1 MWCIAKITPEYR
13 NRMYK
18 LLTLYARPYDEQFPV
33 VCMDEKNKQLMED
46 VRGIIPLRPGS
57 PAKYDSEYSRKG
69 TCNIFVAVEPL
80 AGKRKIKVTLQRKK
94 SDFAHF
100 VKDLITG
107 IYRQAKKVRLVLDNL
122 NTHFASSFYETFSKE
137 QADMLLSKIEFCY
150 TPKHASWLNMAEIEI
165 NMMDRECLNRR
176 IGKVDLLKK
185 EVECW
190 TRQRNNTR
198 KKINW
203 AFTKKQADRKLSK
216 YYVA

>member
-1 MWCIAKITPEYR
+1 MWCIAKITTEYR
-13 NRMYK
+13 KRMYK
-18 LLTLYARPYDEQFPV
+18 LLTLYALPYNEQFPV
-33 VCMDEKNKQLMED
+33 VCLDEKSKQLMED

-57 PAKYDSEYSRKG
+57 PAKYDGEYSRKG

-94 SDFAHF
+94 SDFAYF

-107 IYRQAKKVRLVLDNL
+107 IYRQAKKIRLVLDNL
-122 NTHFASSFYETFSKE
+122 NTHFAGSFYETFSKE
-137 QADMLLSKIEFCY
+137 EAGLLLSKIEFCY

-165 NMMDRECLNRR
+165 NMMDRECLSRR

-190 TRQRNNTR
+190 ARQRNNAR

-203 AFTKKQADRKLSK
+203 SFTKKQADRKLSK
-216 YYVA
+216 HYVA